1 MELIFKINQEDETIS
16 PKNSPHKTK
25 NQKQTLTTENSHTI
39 DPIDKNQKDLK
50 TFGQSSGFIS
60 NFLKRIRTSSRS
72 KPIENNEASKK
83 PFLAAKTPPLLSN
96 ETSKPPTLPSNVTN
110 KPNQSTSLLGGVTL
124 AVTAMTS
131 AATGGQK
138 TTPVGANTTNTNRK
152 IVVNAGQ
159 RVIRLDNNLYL
170 IKNPIASG
178 KGSGNFQKPTQKNFI
193 IAKCTCKQR

>member
-1 MELIFKINQEDETIS
+1 MS
-16 PKNSPHKTK
+16 KNSPQKIK
-25 NQKQTLTTENSHTI
+25 NQVFKSLTTENSHTI
-39 DPIDKNQKDLK
+39 DPTDKNQKDPK
-50 TFGQSSGFIS
+50 TLGQSSGIIS

-72 KPIENNEASKK
+72 KPIENNEASKN
-83 PFLAAKTPPLLSN
+83 PFLATKTPPILSN
-96 ETSKPPTLPSNVTN
+96 ETSKLSTLPSSVTN
-110 KPNQSTSLLGGVTL
+110 KSNQATSLLGGMTS

-138 TTPVGANTTNTNRK
+138 TTAVGVNTTNTNRK

-170 IKNPIASG
+170 IKNPIATG